1 MQNSRQENK
10 TLAPIA
16 LFVYNRPEHTRKV
29 VEALLIC
36 PEAKDSDLIVFS
48 DAPRGLKDIDNVRQ
62 VRDFLDK
69 ISGFKSVKIIERK
82 TNFGLALNII
92 SGVSQVLD
100 SYDNI
105 IVLEDDIVVEK
116 CFLEFMNKA
125 LNQYEDDEN
134 IFSINSF
141 IPFNC
146 IPPNNEIRFSEI
158 FSCWGWATWQNR
170 WKLYERNPEKA
181 FYDLKDFNLRKKIN
195 LDNHINISWQIDAN
209 YRGEKNTWAC
219 FMNYTCAKYSKLNVY
234 PPSSIITNIGQDG
247 SGEHAIVSEEK
258 SGVNINLSDIFFP
271 TENLT
276 DNFKNLFIEMFSDLD
291 AEIINQYNQIVY
303 LPAKK
308 SRKKNKFQKII
319 DVIRGKI

>member
-10 TLAPIA
+10 TLAPIV

-92 SGVSQVLD
+92 SGVSQVF
-100 SYDNI
+100 DNHESI

-116 CFLEFMNKA
+116 CFLNFVNKA
-125 LNQYEDDEN
+125 LDTYKNN
-134 IFSINSF
+134 KRLFSVNTY

-146 IPPNNEIRFSEI
+146 VPKGNDLLFSDI
-158 FSCWGWATWQNR
+158 FSCWGWATWKDR
-170 WKLYERNPEKA
+170 WQLYEKNPERA
-181 FYDLKDFNLRKKIN
+181 FNDLRDFNLRKKIN
-195 LDNHINISWQIDAN
+195 LENHVNICWQIDAN
-209 YRGEKNTWAC
+209 YRGEKDTWAC
-219 FMNYTCAKYSKLNVY
+219 FMNYTCAKNNMLNVY
-234 PPSSIITNIGQDG
+234 PPRSVITNIGQDG
-247 SGEHAIVSEEK
+247 SGEHGIVGFEK
-258 SGVNINLSDIFFP
+258 HGENIDLSNLYFP
-271 TENLT
+271 TENLI
-276 DNFKNLFIEMFSDLD
+276 DNCKRMFTEMFSPAD
-291 AEIINQYNQIVY
+291 AKTIEKYNETVY
-303 LPAKK
+303 TPKKIKKK
-308 SRKKNKFQKII
+308 SKLQKII

>member
-29 VEALLIC
+29 VEALLKC

-48 DAPRGLKDIDNVRQ
+48 DAPRGLKDIGNVRQ
-62 VRDFLDK
+62 VRDFLNK

-82 TNFGLALNII
+82 ANFGLALNII

-100 SYDNI
+100 TYDNI
-105 IVLEDDIVVEK
+105 IVLEDDIIVEK

-125 LNQYEDDEN
+125 LDTYKNNKQL
-134 IFSINSF
+134 FSVNAC
-141 IPFNC
+141 IPFNY
-146 IPPNNEIRFSEI
+146 IPQGNNLLFSDI
-158 FSCWGWATWQNR
+158 FSCWGWATWR
-170 WKLYERNPEKA
+170 DCWHLYEKNPERA
-181 FYDLKDFNLRKKIN
+181 FNDLRNFNLRKKIN
-195 LDNHINISWQIDAN
+195 LDNHVNIAWQIDAN

-219 FMNYTCAKYSKLNVY
+219 FMNFTCAKYNMLNVY

-247 SGEHAIVSEEK
+247 SGEHGIIGEERN
-258 SGVNINLSDIFFP
+258 GTNISLTKLNFP
-271 TENLT
+271 TGYIE
-276 DNFKNLFIEMFSDLD
+276 DNCKNLFIGMFSDLD
-291 AEIINQYNQIVY
+291 VEIINKYNQTVY
-303 LPAKK
+303 APNKK
-308 SRKKNKFQKII
+308 SKKKNKIQKFI